1 MRNQKDALSNK
12 IDFRVMLKVTLVL
25 FLIISPDLFVQAQ
38 SGRIRNPQDT
48 NKNQSTQN
56 QDDQDTLKLRTD
68 EVLLPVSIRSS
79 NGKVPTYLEKQ
90 DFIVTEDGKR
100 QPITSV
106 LRSPANVLFII
117 DMSGEVNFR
126 KDSNVNR
133 EIALNMLDALGKEDQ
148 AAVISYADKIDLL
161 SSWTTDKAAVSEAL
175 KMKLKPGIKSE
186 YYKCLTYA
194 AKEVL
199 PKITGRRTVVLLSDG
214 VDSFN
219 GSGFADALAAL
230 HRARATVYVVNQ
242 NAIIIKELRER
253 VFHKLAWYEMLDPKV
268 RKRYELM
275 RNYVK
280 QLEAAEY
287 TLKNM
292 AEETGGLVWNSDKRI
307 EYKKSGKPK
316 PPGFIE
322 EKDRPVLASMLAGK
336 VVEEMGTE
344 FLVAYSSDRKGND
357 KDFHPVK
364 VFVTRPEIKVRA
376 RRGVYAN
383 VDKESGVRSQ
393 KSEGKQPLQQQY
405 KSTK

>member
-1 MRNQKDALSNK
+1 
-12 IDFRVMLKVTLVL
+12 
-25 FLIISPDLFVQAQ
+25 
-38 SGRIRNPQDT
+38 
-48 NKNQSTQN
+48 
-56 QDDQDTLKLRTD
+56 
-68 EVLLPVSIRSS
+68 
-79 NGKVPTYLEKQ
+79 
-90 DFIVTEDGKR
+90 
-100 QPITSV
+100 
-106 LRSPANVLFII
+106 
-117 DMSGEVNFR
+117 
-126 KDSNVNR
+126 
-133 EIALNMLDALGKEDQ
+133 
-148 AAVISYADKIDLL
+148 
-161 SSWTTDKAAVSEAL
+161 
-175 KMKLKPGIKSE
+175 MKLKPGIKSE

-230 HRARATVYVVNQ
+230 HRARATVYVVNE

>member
-1 MRNQKDALSNK
+1 MVMRNQKDALNNK
-12 IDFRVMLKVTLVL
+12 IAFHVMYKITFGLC
-25 FLIISPDLFVQAQ
+25 LIISVGLFVQAQ
-38 SGRIRNPQDT
+38 SGRKRNPQDT
-48 NKNQSTQN
+48 SKNQGTQN

-68 EVLLPVSIRSS
+68 EVLLPVSVRSS

-117 DMSGEVNFR
+117 DMSGEVNLR

-161 SSWTTDKAAVSEAL
+161 SSWTTDKAAVSDAL
-175 KMKLKPGIKSE
+175 KTKLKPGIKSE

-194 AKEVL
+194 ANEVL

-230 HRARATVYVVNQ
+230 HHARATVYIVNQ

-275 RNYVK
+275 RIYVK
-280 QLEAAEY
+280 QLEAAEF
-287 TLKNM
+287 TLKSL

-307 EYKKSGKPK
+307 EYKKSDKPK
-316 PPGFIE
+316 PPGFTE
-322 EKDRPVLASMLAGK
+322 EKDKPVLASMLAGK

-364 VFVTRPEIKVRA
+364 VFVTRSEIKVRA

-383 VDKESGVRSQ
+383 VAKDSEIKSQ
-393 KSEGKQPLQQQY
+393 KTEEK
-405 KSTK
+405 

>member
-1 MRNQKDALSNK
+1 MVMRNQKDALNNK
-12 IDFRVMLKVTLVL
+12 IAFHVMYKITFGLC
-25 FLIISPDLFVQAQ
+25 LIISVGLFVQAQ
-38 SGRIRNPQDT
+38 SGRKRNPQDT
-48 NKNQSTQN
+48 SKNQGTQN

-68 EVLLPVSIRSS
+68 EVLLPVSVRSS

-117 DMSGEVNFR
+117 DMSGEVNLR

-161 SSWTTDKAAVSEAL
+161 SSWTTDKAAVSDAL
-175 KMKLKPGIKSE
+175 KTKLKPGIKSE

-194 AKEVL
+194 ANEVL

-230 HRARATVYVVNQ
+230 HHARATIYIVNQ

-275 RNYVK
+275 RIYVK
-280 QLEAAEY
+280 QLEAAEF
-287 TLKNM
+287 TLKSL

-307 EYKKSGKPK
+307 EYKKSDKPK
-316 PPGFIE
+316 PPGFTE
-322 EKDRPVLASMLAGK
+322 EKDKPVLASMLAGK

-364 VFVTRPEIKVRA
+364 VFVTRSEIKVRA

-383 VDKESGVRSQ
+383 VAKDSEIKSQ
-393 KSEGKQPLQQQY
+393 KTEEK
-405 KSTK
+405 